1 MEISQTS
8 IPGFQAFIGFGS
20 SEKRFARAAPNGDGL
35 TNFNGRVVVSKHWK
49 VTAHLAIGRIAASFK
64 AALSF

>member
-20 SEKRFARAAPNGDGL
+20 SEKRFAGAAPNGDALSHGY
-35 TNFNGRVVVSKHWK
+35 GRVVLVKHGK
-49 VTAHLAIGRIAASFK
+49 VTAHLAIG
-64 AALSF
+64 